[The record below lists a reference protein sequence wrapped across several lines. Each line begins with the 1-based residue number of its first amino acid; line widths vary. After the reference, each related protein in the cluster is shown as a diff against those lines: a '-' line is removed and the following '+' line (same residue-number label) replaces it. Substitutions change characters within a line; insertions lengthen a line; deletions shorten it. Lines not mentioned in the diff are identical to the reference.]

1 MAVMK
6 VTKTKAYFK
15 RFQVKFRRRREG
27 KTDYRARTRLVL
39 QDKNKYG
46 APKYRL
52 VARFSNKQV
61 LAQVT
66 KATLAGDV
74 VVCSASSAE
83 LPRYGLKVGL
93 TNYAAAYCV
102 GLLVARR
109 MLQQLGLDEI
119 YVGKEEAD
127 GEDYNVEADDEAE
140 RRPFTAFLDT
150 GLVRTSTGARVF
162 AVMKGACDGGMN
174 VPHNEKRLVGYE
186 ADEKKLD
193 DEVLGKYLVGGHV
206 AEYMEEMEEED
217 PDKYK
222 KHFSKYL
229 EEGLDA
235 DSLEDMYRKVHEAI
249 REDPSPQRK
258 ERTKPSEKKLWK
270 PRKLSYE
277 QKKANLKAKLVAM
290 ANA

>member
-1 MAVMK
+1 MK

-52 VARFSNKQV
+52 VVRFSNKNV

-66 KATLAGDV
+66 KASMGGDIV
-74 VVCSASSAE
+74 ISSASSSE

-93 TNYAAAYCV
+93 TNYSAAYCV

-109 MLQQLGLDEI
+109 TLQQLGLDEI
-119 YVGKEEAD
+119 YTGKEEVD
-127 GEDYNVEADDEAE
+127 GEDYNVEADEESE
-140 RRPFTAFLDT
+140 RRPFTAVLDT

-174 VPHNEKRLVGYE
+174 VPHNEKRLAGYD
-186 ADEKKLD
+186 ADSKSLD
-193 DEVLGKYLVGGHV
+193 DEVMRKYLVGGHV
-206 AEYMEEMEEED
+206 SEYMEEMEEED
-217 PDKYK
+217 PDKFK

-235 DSLEDMYRKVHEAI
+235 DSLEDMYLEVHQAI
-249 REDPSPQRK
+249 RENPAVQRK
-258 ERTKPSEKKLWK
+258 ERTKPAEKKIWK

-277 QKKANLKAKLVAM
+277 EKKANLKAKLLAM
-290 ANA
+290 ADA